1 VPTESRAPRAPNGF
15 TLIEVLVAM
24 IILAIGLLGLEAL
37 AIGAA
42 RSVAHAQQR
51 TVLAAAAT
59 QEMEDRV
66 QAIRNNPAGIAN
78 GASCRLENDDT
89 VQICTTIA
97 NAGIASTRV
106 VTVNVQRQVGQPL
119 PYSISS
125 YVFTP

>member
-1 VPTESRAPRAPNGF
+1 VRSDGKAPPAPNGF

-24 IILAIGLLGLEAL
+24 IILAVGLLGLEAL

-42 RSVAHAQQR
+42 RSVANAQHR

-59 QEMEDRV
+59 QELEDRV
-66 QAIRNNPAGIAN
+66 QAIRNNPAGVVN
-78 GASCRLENDDT
+78 GASCRLESEQT

-97 NAGIASTRV
+97 AAGVAGTRR
-106 VTVNVQRQVGQPL
+106 VTVAVQRQIGQPL
-119 PYSISS
+119 PYTISS